1 MVRVTRAQDRV
12 MRSLDAYEKKRDFD
26 VTPEPR
32 AELLEAGGDRLS
44 FVVQKHD
51 ASSLHYDLRL
61 ELGGVLLSWAVTKG
75 PSADPSQKRLAVRTE
90 DHPVAYG
97 AFEGTIPED
106 EYGGGTV
113 MLWDSGWWE
122 PLHDPA
128 EGLKEGK
135 LHFRLHGARM
145 KGGWALVRMGDE
157 DGEKNENWLLIKERD
172 DFAGSRAD
180 TLTDKFKTSVTTGR
194 TMRDIA
200 EGNTPAPPNH
210 DKPRP
215 RFRKVQLATLKDAPP
230 EGETW
235 QHEAKLDGYRCVIAL
250 GKGGVR
256 LYSRN
261 GKDWSDRFAVLS
273 EPAAALDCDS
283 VLIDGEV
290 IAGRG
295 GGDFSTLQK
304 ALKTGDALTCYV
316 FDCMVL
322 DGEDLTEKPL
332 SERRKAL
339 EKLFKGLPPRG
350 PLRLS
355 PIIEEEGAAALAAM
369 CDAGGEGII
378 SKRRD
383 APYRGGRSMAW
394 IKSKCIRRAEFVIAG
409 WSPSDKPGRPFA
421 SLVLGSYE
429 RGKLV
434 YRGRVGTGF
443 DEDDFEEL
451 KTALSSLGR
460 KSAPFD
466 GELPSEVKDANWVT
480 PNLVVEAEYTEFTS
494 EGRIRHGVYQG
505 LREDKEAKD
514 VSAKAEAETDSES
527 DDGRRIGGVRVSSV
541 GRVVYPEAALTKGEV
556 AEHYDRVGER
566 MLDHAADRP
575 LSLLRCPD
583 GISGD
588 CFFQKHAGKGFPEA
602 IKTMP
607 IEEKDG
613 DVEDYMYV
621 TTTEGLI
628 AAAQMGTLE
637 FHIWGAARDRIQR
650 PDRLVFDLDPDES
663 LDFARVK
670 AAARQVRDGLDAC
683 GLQSAAMM
691 TGGKGIHV
699 VVPLRRIS
707 GWDRVKDFARTFAQ
721 TLAERDPDAF
731 TATMSKSKRK
741 GRIFIDWL
749 RNERGATA
757 IAPYSLRARPG
768 AAVAA
773 PVSWEELDDLTRPDG
788 FHAGDM
794 EARLARP
801 CPLNAPEARGI
812 GTGAMKALD
821 DWSKG

>member
-637 FHIWGAARDRIQR
+637 FHIWGAARDRIER

>member
-194 TMRDIA
+194 AMRDIT

-443 DEDDFEEL
+443 DEDDFKEL

-637 FHIWGAARDRIQR
+637 FHIWGAARDRIER

-663 LDFARVK
+663 LEFARVK

>member
-637 FHIWGAARDRIQR
+637 FHIWGAARDRIER
-650 PDRLVFDLDPDES
+650 PDRLVFDLDPDEG

-768 AAVAA
+768 AAVAV